1 MMAAS
6 VILGTLGRLLP
17 TVLAVSRHRIS
28 YMLRI
33 TLPFLLVLSSG
44 CVTPSPPPK
53 PATTPM
59 PIEVRGFDAAEVAYI
74 REVGT
79 NRIEGNAFLR
89 QRGGGIVTCAGETV
103 RLVPLGGFAKRY
115 FRLRY
120 VEQKPATVDFF
131 DAPSYNEHV
140 RETRCDS
147 DGRFS
152 FTRVAPGDYFVET
165 TVSWYLSSLGTQGGD
180 IGYALQVRGDSTT
193 EHIVISGDA
202 MHWRALLTE

>member
-1 MMAAS
+1 MTPSARFGPPRQPPTAATAS
-6 VILGTLGRLLP
+6 QRTF
-17 TVLAVSRHRIS
+17 

-33 TLPFLLVLSSG
+33 TLSLLLVVSAG
-44 CVTPSPPPK
+44 CVAPTPPTP
-53 PATTPM
+53 TTRPM
-59 PIEVRGFDAAEVAYI
+59 PVEVRGFDAAEVAYI

-89 QRGGGIVTCAGETV
+89 QRNGGIVTCAGETV
-103 RLVPLGGFAKRY
+103 RLVPLGRFAKRY

-120 VEQKPATVDFF
+120 VEQTPATVDFF

-165 TVSWYLSSLGTQGGD
+165 TVSWYLFSLGTQGGD
-180 IGYALQVRGDSTT
+180 IGYALQVRGDDTT
-193 EHIVISGDA
+193 EHIVISGDVV
-202 MHWRALLTE
+202 HWHTLLAE